1 MAIWKIK
8 LVLDCWTMIFRRFHP
23 GTTFRMLRMSKLRAV
38 WERVEVRIG
47 SIAIIQSIMSLGY
60 GDAEDDGRVCNPHGY
75 RDL

>member
-1 MAIWKIK
+1 
-8 LVLDCWTMIFRRFHP
+8 
-23 GTTFRMLRMSKLRAV
+23 MSKLRAV